1 MDEQGQPSRKAENP
15 SAGRDKTLSI
25 SMQSQAAIPADE
37 APSAHA
43 TSQHA
48 SGEEEH
54 DARSLLSALF
64 GEIHGIYRTHSGSDD
79 VVDKL
84 ENCVR
89 EYFVKPEHDALIKN
103 LSRIGVAAAMTELHH
118 ARVQQPEKVIA
129 VRILNLL
136 PSERIWDIVAE
147 ENKKRQPGMLRRIN
161 AGTLP
166 G

>member
-1 MDEQGQPSRKAENP
+1 MDEQGQPTRQAEDP
-15 SAGRDKTLSI
+15 SARRDKTRSI
-25 SMQSQAAIPADE
+25 SMQSQATIPATE

-48 SGEEEH
+48 SGEEKH
-54 DARSLLSALF
+54 DAPSLLSPLF
-64 GEIHGIYRTHSGSDD
+64 GEIHGIYRTHSGSNDI
-79 VVDKL
+79 VDKL

-89 EYFVKPEHDALIKN
+89 EYFAKPEHDALVKSLIRSG
-103 LSRIGVAAAMTELHH
+103 LAAGTTELHH

-147 ENKKRQPGMLRRIN
+147 ENKKRQPGMLRRTN